1 MSTLYT
7 VDLGF
12 DFNSTEIG
20 QPFKESTGFYP
31 LQFNMIN
38 PNGEI
43 AAWPTQLHPGDQIR
57 FHITDITHSA
67 TDTPDDVP
75 NTWSSTGAVGGY
87 TLSNLYVAI
96 VNPVTGVSP
105 SVNPF
110 TSGSYVSL
118 GSSGVKGLHFDSSQ
132 LPFQSGRSD
141 SVVYDADNSG
151 WEVARWF
158 AGGGQS
164 FTFNLNVSAF
174 YKFSLELEV
183 LQTSSGTVKKFIVD
197 PEMFVGGGSG

>member
-1 MSTLYT
+1 MSILYT

-12 DFNSTEIG
+12 DFNSIELG
-20 QPFKESTGFYP
+20 APYDQSTGFYP

-43 AAWPTQLHPGDQIR
+43 AAWPTQLHSGDQIR

-67 TDTPDDVP
+67 TDTPDDVA

-87 TLSNLYVAI
+87 TPSNLYVAI

-110 TSGSYVSL
+110 TSGSYVPL

-132 LPFQSGRSD
+132 LKFQSGRTD

-151 WEVARWF
+151 WELARWY

-164 FTFNLNVSAF
+164 FTFQLNVSAF
-174 YKFSLELEV
+174 YKFSLQLEV
-183 LQTSSGTVKKFIVD
+183 SQPSGPVKKFIVD